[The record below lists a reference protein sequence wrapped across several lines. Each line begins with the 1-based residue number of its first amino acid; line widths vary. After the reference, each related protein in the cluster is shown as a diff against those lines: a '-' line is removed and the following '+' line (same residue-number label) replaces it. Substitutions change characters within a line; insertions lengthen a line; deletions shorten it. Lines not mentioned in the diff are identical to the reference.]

1 MQTEEQCQCKILKYI
16 TMNNKEAYKTHFKNL
31 EEMSKSV
38 GKELGVSNW
47 IEISQEKIDLFA
59 KVTEDEQWIHI
70 DKDKSEKHSPYKTTI
85 AHGFMILSL
94 ASRFSYD
101 TLTIGS
107 VKMGI
112 NYGLD
117 RVRFTSATPSGG
129 MVRGRVS
136 LLECD
141 MKMGGAKY
149 KLGVTV
155 ELKGQEK
162 PVCVAETIAMA
173 YE

>member
-1 MQTEEQCQCKILKYI
+1 ME
-16 TMNNKEAYKTHFKNL
+16 NKEAYKTHFKNL

-38 GKELGVSNW
+38 GKELGISNW
-47 IEISQEKIDLFA
+47 IEISQDKINLFA
-59 KVTEDEQWIHI
+59 KITEDEQWIHI

-107 VKMGI
+107 DKMGI

-136 LLECD
+136 LLECEIKTD
-141 MKMGGAKY
+141 GAKY

-162 PVCVAETIAMA
+162 PVCVAETLAMA

>member
-1 MQTEEQCQCKILKYI
+1 ME
-16 TMNNKEAYKTHFKNL
+16 NKEAYKTHFKNL

-70 DKDKSEKHSPYKTTI
+70 DKDKSKKHSPYKTTI

-94 ASRFSYD
+94 PSRFSYD
-101 TLTIGS
+101 TLTIES
-107 VKMGI
+107 VKMGV

-129 MVRGRVS
+129 KVRGRVS
-136 LLECD
+136 LLEFEI
-141 MKMGGAKY
+141 KTGGAKY
-149 KLGVTV
+149 KLGITV
-155 ELKGQEK
+155 ELEGQEK
-162 PVCVAETIAMA
+162 PVCVAETLAIA

>member
-1 MQTEEQCQCKILKYI
+1 ME
-16 TMNNKEAYKTHFKNL
+16 NKEAYKTHFKNL

-70 DKDKSEKHSPYKTTI
+70 DKDKSKKHSPYKTTI

-101 TLTIGS
+101 TLTIEN
-107 VKMGI
+107 VKMGV

-129 MVRGRVS
+129 KVRGRVS
-136 LLECD
+136 LLEFEI
-141 MKMGGAKY
+141 KTGGAKY
-149 KLGVTV
+149 KLGITV
-155 ELKGQEK
+155 ELEGQEK
-162 PVCVAETIAMA
+162 PVCVAETLAIA

>member
-1 MQTEEQCQCKILKYI
+1 
-16 TMNNKEAYKTHFKNL
+16 MNNTEAYKSHFENL
-31 EEMSKSV
+31 KEMSKNV

-47 IEISQEKIDLFA
+47 IKISQDKINLFA

-70 DKDKSEKHSPYKTTI
+70 DKDKSEKDSPYKTTI

-101 TLTIGS
+101 TLTVGS
-107 VKMGI
+107 VKMGL

-136 LLECD
+136 LLEYET
-141 MKMGGAKY
+141 KTGGAKY
-149 KLGVTV
+149 KLEVTV

-162 PVCVAETIAMA
+162 PVCVAETLAMA

>member
-1 MQTEEQCQCKILKYI
+1 ME
-16 TMNNKEAYKTHFKNL
+16 NKEAYKTHFKNL

-38 GKELGVSNW
+38 GKELGISNW
-47 IEISQEKIDLFA
+47 IEISQDKINLFA
-59 KVTEDEQWIHI
+59 KITEDEQWIHI

-101 TLTIGS
+101 TLTIES
-107 VKMGI
+107 VKMGV

-117 RVRFTSATPSGG
+117 RARFTSATPSGG

-136 LLECD
+136 LLEYE
-141 MKMGGAKY
+141 MKTGGAKY
-149 KLGVTV
+149 KLGITV

-162 PVCVAETIAMA
+162 PVCVAETLAMA

>member
-1 MQTEEQCQCKILKYI
+1 ME
-16 TMNNKEAYKTHFKNL
+16 NKEAYKTHFKNL

-47 IEISQEKIDLFA
+47 IEISQEKINLFA

-70 DKDKSEKHSPYKTTI
+70 DKDKSKKHSPYKTTI

-101 TLTIGS
+101 TLTIES
-107 VKMGI
+107 VKMGV

-129 MVRGRVS
+129 KVRGRVS
-136 LLECD
+136 LLEFEI
-141 MKMGGAKY
+141 KTGGAKY
-149 KLGVTV
+149 KLGITV
-155 ELKGQEK
+155 ELEGQEK
-162 PVCVAETIAMA
+162 PVCVAETLAIA

>member
-1 MQTEEQCQCKILKYI
+1 MK
-16 TMNNKEAYKTHFKNL
+16 NKEAYKTHFKNL

-101 TLTIGS
+101 TLTIES
-107 VKMGI
+107 VKMGV

-136 LLECD
+136 LLEYE
-141 MKMGGAKY
+141 MKTGGAKY
-149 KLGVTV
+149 KLGITV

-162 PVCVAETIAMA
+162 PVCVAETLAMA

>member
-1 MQTEEQCQCKILKYI
+1 ME
-16 TMNNKEAYKTHFKNL
+16 NKEAYKTHFKNL

-101 TLTIGS
+101 TLTIES
-107 VKMGI
+107 VKMGV

-136 LLECD
+136 LLEYE
-141 MKMGGAKY
+141 MKTGGAKY
-149 KLGVTV
+149 KLGITV
-155 ELKGQEK
+155 ELKDQEK
-162 PVCVAETIAMA
+162 PVCVAETLAMA

>member
-1 MQTEEQCQCKILKYI
+1 MK
-16 TMNNKEAYKTHFKNL
+16 NKEMYKTHFENL
-31 EEMSKSV
+31 EEMSKNV

-47 IEISQEKIDLFA
+47 IEISQDKIDLFA
-59 KVTEDEQWIHI
+59 KITEDEQWIHI
-70 DKDKSEKHSPYKTTI
+70 DKEKSKKHSPYKTTV

-101 TLTIGS
+101 TLAINS

-129 MVRGRVS
+129 LVRGRVT
-136 LLECD
+136 LLEFD
-141 MKMGGAKY
+141 MKDGSAKY

-162 PVCVAETIAMA
+162 PVCVAETLAIA

>member
-1 MQTEEQCQCKILKYI
+1 ME
-16 TMNNKEAYKTHFKNL
+16 NKEAYKTHFKNL

-47 IEISQEKIDLFA
+47 IEISQEKINLFA

-70 DKDKSEKHSPYKTTI
+70 DKDKSKKHSPYKTTI

-101 TLTIGS
+101 TLTIES
-107 VKMGI
+107 VKMGV

-129 MVRGRVS
+129 KVRGRVS
-136 LLECD
+136 LLEFEI
-141 MKMGGAKY
+141 KTGGAKY

-155 ELKGQEK
+155 ELEGQEK
-162 PVCVAETIAMA
+162 PVCVAETLAIA

>member
-1 MQTEEQCQCKILKYI
+1 ME
-16 TMNNKEAYKTHFKNL
+16 NKEAYKTHFKNL

-70 DKDKSEKHSPYKTTI
+70 DKDKSKKHSPYKTTI

-101 TLTIGS
+101 TLTIES
-107 VKMGI
+107 VKMGV

-129 MVRGRVS
+129 KVRGRVS
-136 LLECD
+136 LLEFEI
-141 MKMGGAKY
+141 KTGGAKY

-155 ELKGQEK
+155 ELEGQEK
-162 PVCVAETIAMA
+162 PVCVAETLAIA

>member
-1 MQTEEQCQCKILKYI
+1 ME
-16 TMNNKEAYKTHFKNL
+16 NKEAYKTHFKNL

-38 GKELGVSNW
+38 GKELGISNW
-47 IEISQEKIDLFA
+47 IEISQDKINLFA
-59 KVTEDEQWIHI
+59 KITEDEQWIHI

-136 LLECD
+136 LLEYE
-141 MKMGGAKY
+141 MKTGGAKY
-149 KLGVTV
+149 KLGITV

-162 PVCVAETIAMA
+162 PVCVAETLAMA